1 MNTLAIMVKQLRESR
16 NMTQIELAKKAGIGS
31 GTLGDIE
38 RGVNKRTIKTIN
50 KLAIA
55 LDLTQEEKD
64 NLYSSFLGKKVTS
77 SNDPRVEKLNKRE
90 RLQYEDFINDAVLY
104 FQDENIKFEDK
115 EKFFN
120 SLQDAFFEIKIANKR
135 KK

>member
-1 MNTLAIMVKQLRESR
+1 MNTLAIVVKQLRESR

-38 RGVNKRTIKTIN
+38 RGVNKSTIKTIN

>member
-1 MNTLAIMVKQLRESR
+1 MNSLAIMVKQFRESR
-16 NMTQIELAKKAGIGS
+16 NMTQAELAKKAGIGS

-38 RGVNKRTIKTIN
+38 RGVNKSTIKTVN
-50 KLAIA
+50 KLATA
-55 LDLTQEEKD
+55 LELTQEEKD
-64 NLYSSFLGKKVTS
+64 ELYSAFLGKKVTS
-77 SNDPRVEKLNKRE
+77 SNDPRVEKLNKKE
-90 RLQYEDFINDAVLY
+90 RLQYENFINDAVLY

>member
-1 MNTLAIMVKQLRESR
+1 MPTLAIIVKQLRESR

-38 RGVNKRTIKTIN
+38 RGVNKSTIKTIN

>member
-1 MNTLAIMVKQLRESR
+1 MSTLAIMIKKFRENK
-16 NMTQIELAKKAGIGS
+16 NMTQAELAKKAGIGS

-38 RGVNKRTIKTIN
+38 RGVNKSTIKTVN
-50 KLAIA
+50 KLATA
-55 LDLTQEEKD
+55 LELTQDEKD
-64 NLYSSFLGKKVTS
+64 ELYSAFLGKKVTS
-77 SNDPRVEKLNKRE
+77 SDDPRVEKLNKRE
-90 RLQYEDFINDAVLY
+90 RIQYESFINDAVLY

>member
-38 RGVNKRTIKTIN
+38 RGVNKSTIKTIN

>member
-1 MNTLAIMVKQLRESR
+1 MSTLAIMIKKFRENK
-16 NMTQIELAKKAGIGS
+16 NMTQAELAKKAGIGS

-38 RGVNKRTIKTIN
+38 RGVNKSTIKTVN
-50 KLAIA
+50 KLATA
-55 LDLTQEEKD
+55 LELTQEEKD
-64 NLYSSFLGKKVTS
+64 ELYSAFLGKKVTS
-77 SNDPRVEKLNKRE
+77 SSDPRVEKLNKRE
-90 RLQYEDFINDAVLY
+90 RLQYENFINDAVLY

>member
-1 MNTLAIMVKQLRESR
+1 MSTLAIMIKKFRENK
-16 NMTQIELAKKAGIGS
+16 NMTQAELAKKAGIGS

-38 RGVNKRTIKTIN
+38 RGVNKSTIKTVN
-50 KLAIA
+50 KLALA
-55 LDLTQEEKD
+55 LELTQEEKD
-64 NLYSSFLGKKVTS
+64 ELYSAFLGKKVTS
-77 SNDPRVEKLNKRE
+77 SDDPRIEKLNKRE
-90 RLQYEDFINDAVLY
+90 RIQYENFINDAILY

>member
-38 RGVNKRTIKTIN
+38 RGVNKSTIKTIN

-104 FQDENIKFEDK
+104 FQDENIKFEDI